1 MKAALY
7 KNVFK
12 FLVKQSSETIPRS
25 ENGRL
30 FHARGLRRRMPDL
43 LNCSCWRTRLRTCPN
58 CADRLRSSKDVVIC
72 DHADGPVNS
81 TYLDRYCLVTL
92 WVV

>member
-12 FLVKQSSETIPRS
+12 FLVKQSAETIERS

-30 FHARGLRRRMPDL
+30 HI
-43 LNCSCWRTRLRTCPN
+43 
-58 CADRLRSSKDVVIC
+58 K
-72 DHADGPVNS
+72 
-81 TYLDRYCLVTL
+81 
-92 WVV
+92 